1 MDVRWAERFLAAA
14 GRQVGGLGS
23 RFLDQM
29 LCSRILATIQ
39 LPGEAESGSAGTQ
52 PDKEYSGRRVCR
64 WRIKPLAAP
73 SSGVIFLPC
82 TIGHP
87 SQCLQKSLGAAEPI
101 LNDDHPLNL
110 TFSLAAL
117 SLTSSAEFALQKI
130 AGWRLR
136 SWAWFR
142 GPTSGARFRY
152 PPSIRANRRSGQT
165 PLYLMRR
172 RTRVRSQPGWP
183 EQTHLIHGSLAGT
196 PGGMFGRSFQP

>member
-1 MDVRWAERFLAAA
+1 MFAGLSAFSQPRAGKSWDLEVISSIRCCAARFSLQSSCLGKRSWALRGRNLTRNTQAEGCADGASNPWRHRRRGLFLPVPSDTRVNAF
-14 GRQVGGLGS
+14 QKS
-23 RFLDQM
+23 R
-29 LCSRILATIQ
+29 
-39 LPGEAESGSAGTQ
+39 GEAE
-52 PDKEYSGRRVCR
+52 
-64 WRIKPLAAP
+64 
-73 SSGVIFLPC
+73 
-82 TIGHP
+82 
-87 SQCLQKSLGAAEPI
+87 PI
-101 LNDDHPLNL
+101 INNEHPLNL
-110 TFSLAAL
+110 VFSLAVI
-117 SLTSSAEFALQKI
+117 SITSSAEFDLQKI

-165 PLYLMRR
+165 PSYLMRR